1 MVKTPSQESI
11 VQFVVDDFASK
22 FVSLT
27 GFLLPDEAF
36 ADVFKDADTEIMD
49 GIETYEKP
57 GEELP
62 HKTSAF
68 IFFPDLNITVCAIM
82 HRKRDSDATG
92 KITVSAVY
100 GGKNDVFLPVETER
114 TFEPTILLD

>member
-11 VQFVVDDFASK
+11 VQSVVDDFASK

-62 HKTSAF
+62 PQDECVHLL
-68 IFFPDLNITVCAIM
+68 PRLEHHCL
-82 HRKRDSDATG
+82 RDHA
-92 KITVSAVY
+92 
-100 GGKNDVFLPVETER
+100 P
-114 TFEPTILLD
+114 